1 MKLSG
6 FGSHHERNNSLK
18 SNLTLNLEK
27 LAESMNQ
34 QIAES
39 FQANFLPGAVLR
51 QEPVSALSRLSHLSS
66 PSKEDLVDLG
76 LKELQTMVSGMN
88 SAENTD
94 RTESDKTN
102 TERELV
108 ELRLIQQIQKNN
120 VLMTNADQK
129 AIDENQFE
137 KLLSWL
143 RHFKD
148 GHLDF

>member
-1 MKLSG
+1 MGESPSVVIEEMSDEGDDKDHPNELMKLSG
-6 FGSHHERNNSLK
+6 FGGHHERNASLK
-18 SNLTLNLEK
+18 SHLTLNLEK

-39 FQANFLPGAVLR
+39 FQANFLPGAVPQ
-51 QEPVSALSRLSHLSS
+51 QEPFSALSIRSS
-66 PSKEDLVDLG
+66 LSKEDLVDLG

-108 ELRLIQQIQKNN
+108 ELRLIHQIQRNS
-120 VLMTNADQK
+120 VLMTNAD
-129 AIDENQFE
+129 
-137 KLLSWL
+137 
-143 RHFKD
+143 
-148 GHLDF
+148 